1 MKLQFAPDLAYQ
13 MDAIDAVCDVFHGQ
27 QTCASE
33 FSVPAMVS
41 SSATSDLFAAQSDL
55 GIGNRL
61 RLLDDE
67 ILDNVKR
74 IQTRQALPV
83 SRSMGGRNFTIEME
97 TGTGKTYV
105 YLRSIYELNQRYGF
119 TKFVIVVPS
128 VAIREGVLKSL
139 QITEEHFRGLY
150 GNTPCDYF
158 AYDSNRR
165 EQVRGFATATAIQ
178 IMVINIDAFRKAFT
192 DPEKETRANLIH
204 RSDDRMSGYKPIEF
218 IQQTNPIVIIDEP
231 QSVDTTAKSAEAIAS
246 LNPLCAYRYSATH
259 RDTHHLLYR
268 LDAIDAYEQKLVKQ
282 IEVAG
287 VTAPDSHNNAYL
299 RLISVS
305 NKNGI
310 SARLEFD
317 ELKRGSI
324 RRVQRKV
331 RQGSDL
337 YELSGGRDVYDGY
350 IVNDIWCEP
359 GNEYLD
365 FTSQPERLTLGA
377 HIGGVDDD
385 AVKRLQMRKT
395 IEEHLNKQLTLR
407 DQGIKVLSLFFI
419 DRVANYRDYA
429 DDGERRAGK
438 YARWFNEIY
447 GELIAAPKYGSL
459 FPDGNPRDPETVHDG
474 YFAADKKGRWKD
486 VKETEASR
494 NSSDA
499 ADAYNLIMKD
509 KERLLS
515 LDEPLAFIFSHSALR
530 EGWDNPNVFQIC
542 TLNETGSTIKKRQ
555 EIGRGLR
562 IAVNQKGER
571 VHGFA
576 VNRLT
581 VMANESYKDF
591 AEALQREIEQDEG
604 IRFGMVSAALFAE
617 LPVPGEEDAHPF
629 GNAAADDLVDHL
641 HRAGYINGSGRVQD
655 RLRAALKSNT
665 VILPQAAEPI
675 RDAVLARLKKVAGK
689 LNVHNRDD
697 ARTVTVNKAVY
708 LSEEFTALWDRIKY
722 KTTFRVN
729 FDSDQLVETCSSA
742 IRENLRV
749 HKQRFHYQRA
759 TLDIDRAGV
768 TSQNE
773 RDTQHVYDAQDE
785 PLPDIVSYLQ
795 DETQLTR
802 RSIVRIL
809 TDSGRLDAFRQN
821 PQAFV
826 EQVTDII
833 RRTMRHFIVN
843 GIKYQRIGDHA
854 VWAQELFEAEELRGY
869 LNQNMR
875 AADKSVY
882 DYVVYDSEVESDFAA
897 ELESSDTVK
906 LYAKLPD
913 WFRIDTPLG
922 TYNPD
927 WAIVVENEGAE
938 RLYLVIETKG
948 SLFADALRP
957 TEKAKIDCGKAH
969 FASMEPSVELQQAR
983 TLADVLTQ

>member
-1 MKLQFAPDLAYQ
+1 MKLQFSADLDYQ
-13 MDAIDAVCDVFHGQ
+13 QAAIDAVCEVFHGQ
-27 QTCASE
+27 QTCTSQ
-33 FSVPAMVS
+33 FSVPALVS
-41 SSATSDLFAAQSDL
+41 PSAVASADLFATASDL
-55 GIGNRL
+55 GTGNRL

-67 ILDNVKR
+67 ILANVQR

-83 SRSMGGRNFTIEME
+83 SKALPSRDFTVEME

-105 YLRSIYELNQRYGF
+105 YLRSIYELNRRYGF
-119 TKFVIVVPS
+119 AKFVIVVPS

-139 QITEEHFRGLY
+139 QITESHFRGLY
-150 GNTPCDYF
+150 ANTPCDYF
-158 AYDSNRR
+158 AYDSSRR

-192 DPEKETRANLIH
+192 DPGKETKANLIH

-218 IQQTNPIVIIDEP
+218 IQQTQPIVIIDEP
-231 QSVDTTAKSAEAIAS
+231 QSVDTTAKSAEAISS
-246 LNPLCAYRYSATH
+246 LNPLCTYRYSATH

-287 VTAPDSHNNAYL
+287 VTAPDSHNNAYI
-299 RLISVS
+299 RLLSVS

-310 SARLEFD
+310 SAKLEFD
-317 ELKRGSI
+317 ELKRGTVK
-324 RRVQRKV
+324 RVQRKV
-331 RQGSDL
+331 QQGSDL
-337 YELSGGRDVYDGY
+337 FELSGGRAVYDGY

-365 FTSQPERLTLGA
+365 FTSQPERLNLGG

-385 AVKRLQMRKT
+385 AIKRLQMRKT
-395 IEEHLNKQLTLR
+395 LEEHLNKQLVLR
-407 DQGIKVLSLFFI
+407 EQGIKVLSLFFI
-419 DRVANYRDYA
+419 DKVSNYRSYD
-429 DDGERRAGK
+429 DDGRPVPGK
-438 YARWFNEIY
+438 YAQWFEAIY
-447 GELIAAPKYGSL
+447 RELIAAPKYGAL
-459 FPDGNPRDPETVHDG
+459 FPDGNPVDPQAVHNG
-474 YFAADKKGRWKD
+474 YFAADRKGQWKD
-486 VKETEASR
+486 VKDTEASR

-499 ADAYNLIMKD
+499 GDAYNLIMKD

-542 TLNETGSTIKKRQ
+542 TLNETGSSIKKRQ

-562 IAVNQKGER
+562 IAVNQDGER

-581 VMANESYKDF
+581 VMANESYHDF
-591 AEALQREIEQDEG
+591 AAALQREIEQDEG
-604 IRFGMVSAALFAE
+604 IRFGMVSAELFAE
-617 LPVPGEEDAHPF
+617 IPVDDGEASEPF
-629 GNAAADDLVDHL
+629 GTEAAEALVDQL
-641 HRAGYINGSGRVQD
+641 QRAGYINGSGKVQD

-665 VILPQAAEPI
+665 VILSEAAEPI
-675 RDAVLARLKKVAGK
+675 RDAVLARLRKVAGK

-697 ARTVTVNKAVY
+697 ARTVRLNKAVF
-708 LSEEFTALWDRIKY
+708 LSDEFSALWDRIKY

-729 FDSDQLVETCSSA
+729 FSSDELVAKCAES
-742 IRENLRV
+742 IREHLRV
-749 HKQRFHYQRA
+749 RKQRFQYQRA
-759 TLDIDRAGV
+759 ALDIDRTGV
-768 TSQNE
+768 HTADE
-773 RDTQHVYDAQDE
+773 KDTAHIYDAPDE

-802 RSIVRIL
+802 RSIVRVL
-809 TDSGRLDAFRQN
+809 NESGRLDAFRQN

-833 RRTMRHFIVN
+833 RRTMRHFIVD
-843 GIKYQRIGDHA
+843 GIKYQRIGEHA
-854 VWAQELFEAEELRGY
+854 IWAQELFEAEELSGY
-869 LNQNMR
+869 LNHNMR
-875 AADKSVY
+875 AAEKSVY
-882 DYVVYDSEVESDFAA
+882 DHVVYDSEVESDFAA
-897 ELESSDTVK
+897 ELEASEAVK

-927 WAIVVENEGAE
+927 WAIVMDDAGSE
-938 RLYLVIETKG
+938 RLYLVVETKG
-948 SLFADALRP
+948 SLFGDALRP
-957 TEKAKIDCGKAH
+957 AEKAKIDCGKAH
-969 FASMEPSVELQQAR
+969 FKAMDPAVELRQAR
-983 TLADVLTQ
+983 SLADV